1 LTILVGYGN
10 IIVLKARKIMKLTSK
25 GRYAVTAMLDVA
37 LHSKHGPVSLADISQ
52 RQDISLSYLEQL
64 FAKLRRSQLVGSVRG
79 PGGGYVL
86 TKDPSL
92 LSVGEI
98 IGAVNENIDA
108 TKCSGKANCAGGQRC
123 LTHHLWESLSDRIS
137 DFLNGI
143 SLHELMQQR
152 DVKEVV
158 GRQNCF
164 KATSKETNI
173 DVINPV

>member
-1 LTILVGYGN
+1 
-10 IIVLKARKIMKLTSK
+10 MKLTSK
-25 GRYAVTAMLDVA
+25 GRYAVTAMLDLA

-64 FAKLRRSQLVGSVRG
+64 FSKLRRSMLVASVRG

-86 TKDPSL
+86 NKEPQL

-98 IGAVNENIDA
+98 IGAVNENIDV
-108 TKCSGKANCAGGQRC
+108 TKCNGKADCLGGERC
-123 LTHHLWESLSDRIS
+123 LTHSLWENLSHRIS
-137 DFLNGI
+137 DFLNQI
-143 SLHELMQQR
+143 SLDELMQKR

-164 KATSKETNI
+164 KTTSKENNI
-173 DVINPV
+173 DVTHRV

>member
-1 LTILVGYGN
+1 
-10 IIVLKARKIMKLTSK
+10 MKLTSK
-25 GRYAVTAMLDVA
+25 GRYAVTAMIDLA
-37 LHSKHGPVSLADISQ
+37 LHAKHGPVSLADISE

-64 FAKLRRSQLVGSVRG
+64 FAKLRRSKLVASVRG

-86 TKDPSL
+86 NKEPSL

-108 TKCSGKANCAGGQRC
+108 TKCNGKADCLGGQRC
-123 LTHHLWESLSDRIS
+123 LTHHLWENLSDRIS

-143 SLHELMQQR
+143 SLHELMQKR
-152 DVKEVV
+152 DVKEVI

-164 KATSKETNI
+164 KTPSKETNI
-173 DVINPV
+173 DVIHRV